1 MRRLGV
7 CGATES
13 LLIDKKIAKKIL
25 PEIAQDLIEAGCE
38 MRGDEQAIEIDS
50 RIKLAE
56 EKDFYTEYLDK
67 IISIKIVKDIDEAIK
82 HIGIYGYTT
91 ATLLEITTLKPS
103 ALELAESLVILC
115 HRALALEHVDLHAGL
130 HVVGRPMNAEQ
141 RVDLLLA
148 IAEAA
153 HPVAEADRPT
163 GHTGPLEPFTTILDD
178 TDQPLREWAVDFDSP
193 DDTNVWIRRD
203 DTLQEGRVVI
213 GEPTVNVELE
223 CAGTLQFSPDDADH
237 LAGAIRAAARA
248 VRAQV
253 QESVT
258 KENVVT
264 RALRGSAA
272 LGDYLTLTAVLAHDD
287 HLTLIVDDEFSR
299 STHRVGFDD
308 ALEASRLFSE
318 MARIGRPS
326 SMRANLRFVEL
337 DATDIS

>member
-1 MRRLGV
+1 NWQSRWSHHPGRNQVTLV
-7 CGATES
+7 PCSWQTTREK
-13 LLIDKKIAKKIL
+13 LDQIT
-25 PEIAQDLIEAGCE
+25 AGWPLSQRHLYASQ
-38 MRGDEQAIEIDS
+38 M
-50 RIKLAE
+50 
-56 EKDFYTEYLDK
+56 
-67 IISIKIVKDIDEAIK
+67 
-82 HIGIYGYTT
+82 
-91 ATLLEITTLKPS
+91 
-103 ALELAESLVILC
+103 LELQYV
-115 HRALALEHVDLHAGL
+115 RAQKAQAVA
-130 HVVGRPMNAEQ
+130 
-141 RVDLLLA
+141 A